1 MNGTPRYTLNRTV
14 AVLVPKQPFMEWL
27 NTVDPDDQTLTIE
40 DLRNDNEVFL
50 IPQFSDHTKSVK
62 WLEARWDFLFEHML
76 MGWVADETMWPQGRN
91 LAMFRDWFAI
101 ETHSMVW
108 DLSEETLTVE
118 DWQSEE
124 DELEEHQTHEK
135 NRLH

>member
-1 MNGTPRYTLNRTV
+1 MNGIPRYTLNRTV

-50 IPQFSDHTKSVK
+50 IPQFSDHAKSVK
-62 WLEARWDFLFEHML
+62 WIEARWDFLFEHML
-76 MGWVADETMWPQGRN
+76 MGWVADETLWPLGRN
-91 LAMFRDWFAI
+91 LAMFRDWFEI
-101 ETHSMVW
+101 ETHSMAW

-124 DELEEHQTHEK
+124 LEEHQPLEK